1 MRRWH
6 VVAVDDDEDLRTL
19 LRLALP
25 RLGPFD
31 VDTFDSLATA
41 MADDVAPADAV
52 VFDLVFTDARA
63 ALSALGSRFP
73 GAALVGFSGH
83 ASRDVAP
90 ALREAGAHA
99 YVQKGDLGEL
109 ADALGALLGQRSPD

>member
-1 MRRWH
+1 M
-6 VVAVDDDEDLRTL
+6 AVDDDEDLRTL

-31 VDTFDSLATA
+31 VDTFDGLATA

-52 VFDLVFTDARA
+52 VFDLVFTDAGA

-73 GAALVGFSGH
+73 GAVLVGFSGH
-83 ASRDVAP
+83 AGQDVAP
-90 ALREAGAHA
+90 ALRDAGAHA
-99 YVQKGDLGEL
+99 YVQKGDLGQL
-109 ADALGALLGQRSPD
+109 ADALAALLVQRSPV